1 MTMKPMKKKLGLMG
15 RELNQNNNDIASPC
29 VQSGYCCTVRPCA
42 YGTTQKEYVDNGLKP
57 VFGIVPSDSVGVEE
71 LEYKITDRECI
82 YLAPPDDIG
91 RRNCLAYKHIKDLD
105 ERMGNRFPMMGSGC
119 SSPIGN
125 NNRNEVLQKLLESY
139 NNARNQS
146 TLQSKHRP
154 RNS

>member
-1 MTMKPMKKKLGLMG
+1 MTTMKKKLEVTEK
-15 RELNQNNNDIASPC
+15 ELSQKIKDIASPC

-42 YGTTQKEYVDNGLKP
+42 YGTTQKEYVDNGFKP

-91 RRNCLAYKHIKDLD
+91 RRNCLAYKHIKDL
-105 ERMGNRFPMMGSGC
+105 EKRMNNRYPMMGSGC
-119 SSPIGN
+119 SSPLGN

-139 NNARNQS
+139 NNDSHNPSTSQS
-146 TLQSKHRP
+146 NNTS

>member
-1 MTMKPMKKKLGLMG
+1 M
-15 RELNQNNNDIASPC
+15 
-29 VQSGYCCTVRPCA
+29 
-42 YGTTQKEYVDNGLKP
+42 DNGLKP

-91 RRNCLAYKHIKDLD
+91 RRNCLAYIHIKDL
-105 ERMGNRFPMMGSGC
+105 EEWMGNRYPMKGSGC

-139 NNARNQS
+139 NNESHNTS
-146 TLQSKHRP
+146 TSQTKHTS